1 LFDCPVRFGSF
12 FKGIGRKTDFY
23 SLGRWLQLEAPEK
36 KASRCSF
43 LDRELQHF
51 VVRRDLSFKLQEKRK
66 LKMKLQQVLLF
77 RRRAPRLCGPKGFPT
92 RFELTCSK
100 RARFE
105 RFLHCCWAGDWTFAL
120 EIVVQCWDWTDD
132 FTFMM
137 HVGFVV

>member
-51 VVRRDLSFKLQEKRK
+51 VVRRDLSFKLQEKK
-66 LKMKLQQVLLF
+66 EIKDE
-77 RRRAPRLCGPKGFPT
+77 AP
-92 RFELTCSK
+92 
-100 RARFE
+100 
-105 RFLHCCWAGDWTFAL
+105 AGLAF
-120 EIVVQCWDWTDD
+120 
-132 FTFMM
+132 
-137 HVGFVV
+137 